1 MADDLRLSEA
11 LIKLG
16 RRHAP
21 RPGWQERVRQQI
33 IAPRPERRGSRAL
46 IAAMA
51 GLAVLCAALT
61 LFLYRKSQSEAA
73 AKADARLKAS
83 ALVDYEKEVKAL
95 RQNQSE
101 QDALLEKYRAAA
113 TEEERKK
120 LEAEIAAKRRE
131 AYSIQARA
139 DTAKKKAG
147 GGKASA
153 DAPPGKRPIKVNC
166 DPNDP
171 LCGL

>member
-16 RRHAP
+16 RPHAP
-21 RPGWQERVRQQI
+21 APGWQESVRQRI
-33 IAPRPERRGSRAL
+33 IAPRAERRGSRAL

-51 GLAVLCAALT
+51 GLAVLCTALT
-61 LFLYRKSQSEAA
+61 LFLYQKSQSEEA
-73 AKADARLKAS
+73 AKADVRLKAS
-83 ALVDYEKEVKAL
+83 ALTDYEREVKAL

-101 QDALLEKYRAAA
+101 QDALLDKYRAAA
-113 TEEERKK
+113 TEEERKR
-120 LEAEIAAKRRE
+120 LEDAIAAKKRE
-131 AYSIQARA
+131 AYAIQARA
-139 DTAKKKAG
+139 DTAKR
-147 GGKASA
+147 KASGGRMPDSSRA
-153 DAPPGKRPIKVNC
+153 KSIKVNC